1 MLGQR
6 KPVSLSDRDV
16 KELHVK
22 GSGPGSLVIHTLLP
36 QLQIRLGGQA
46 VNKTSNA
53 VCLLHTPTG
62 IQVRSHKT
70 RYLEVNRRDAW
81 KLLESRLDDL
91 INGPASKNAIEA
103 LRERE
108 RKRTAGRRSRRKHQV
123 DDSDLPI
130 SSINEPNA
138 V

>member
-1 MLGQR
+1 M
-6 KPVSLSDRDV
+6 
-16 KELHVK
+16 HIK
-22 GSGPGSLVIHTLLP
+22 GSGPGSPVFHTPLISNAP
-36 QLQIRLGGQA
+36 IRLGGQA

-81 KLLESRLDDL
+81 KLLKSRLDDL
-91 INGPASKNAIEA
+91 INGPASKNALEA
-103 LRERE
+103 LKERE
-108 RKRTAGRRSRRKHQV
+108 RKRTAGRRSRKKHQANE
-123 DDSDLPI
+123 SDPPVF
-130 SSINEPNA
+130 SINGSNA